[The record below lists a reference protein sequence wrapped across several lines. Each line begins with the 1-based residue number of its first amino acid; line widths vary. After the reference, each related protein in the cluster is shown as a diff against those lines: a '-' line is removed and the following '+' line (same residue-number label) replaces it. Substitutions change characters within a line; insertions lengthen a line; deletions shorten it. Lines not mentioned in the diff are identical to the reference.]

1 MKFLH
6 ISIKLL
12 INDYNYEEYVKYSSV
27 FKHKNI
33 NTTYM
38 DFVES
43 V

>member
-6 ISIKLL
+6 VAIKIL
-12 INDYNYEEYVKYSSV
+12 IKDYNFEDYVKYSSI

-38 DFVES
+38 DFYEAV
-43 V
+43 